1 MSEHNTMNNLD
12 EFFLKEFR
20 LIHSDAAQERAESH
34 RRVIA
39 YERLLARADQTDEE
53 AYNRLVRK
61 LYAEQARYY
70 QLTDQIRDLEYHI
83 SELEKRVHR
92 DN

>member
-20 LIHSDAAQERAESH
+20 LIHSDAAQKRSKSH

-53 AYNRLVRK
+53 AYSRLLRK

-70 QLTDQIRDLEYHI
+70 QWTDQIRDLEYHI